1 MSTTTVATPV
11 SRIEPIS
18 HRAAGAIAATEN
30 ARLAGVVAA
39 LQPGDWSKP
48 TDCAL
53 WDVRELVCHLVAAM
67 EGNVSVRE
75 FVHQARAGSR
85 AAGDR
90 PFIDGMTEVQVR
102 ERSNLDPVEL
112 TRRLTVLAQPAAR
125 ARNRPPRPLRSI
137 PFRQEVA
144 GRKET
149 WKLGYLFDVVL
160 TRDAWMHRVDLSRA
174 TATPLELTADHDGVI
189 VADVVAEWA
198 RRHGRPFTLHLD
210 GPAGATFVAGSGGEG
225 LHLDAVEFCR
235 IISGRAT
242 GHGLLTQEV
251 PF

>member
-1 MSTTTVATPV
+1 MTTSTATTPV
-11 SRIEPIS
+11 SLIEPIS

-30 ARLAGVVAA
+30 ERLAEVVAA
-39 LQPGDWSKP
+39 LQPDDWAKP

-67 EGNVSVRE
+67 EGNVSVRQ

-90 PFIDGMTEVQVR
+90 PFIDGMTEVQVQ
-102 ERSNLDPVEL
+102 ERSDLEPAEL
-112 TRRLTVLAQPAAR
+112 SRRLTALAQPAAR
-125 ARNRPPRPLRSI
+125 ARNRPPRPLRAI
-137 PFRQEVA
+137 PFKQEVA
-144 GRKET
+144 GKKET
-149 WKLGYLFDVVL
+149 WTLGYLLDVIL

-174 TATPLELTADHDGVI
+174 TGAPLLLTADHDGVI
-189 VADVVAEWA
+189 IADIVAEWA
-198 RRHGRPFTLHLD
+198 RRHGRPFTLQLD
-210 GPAGATFVAGSGGEG
+210 GSAGGAYVAGSDGDE

-235 IISGRAT
+235 IVSGRAT